1 MTSSATRGDAMH
13 MEICADPISKLE
25 LLAYQADLKGSIFRQ
40 IRQIFHRMKQHG
52 VTQKTLARR
61 IGIDEGQLSRRLRGD
76 YDLRLET
83 LSDLA
88 RGLECRIDVKLT
100 PLTDVALTIETQ
112 DTKSKAGGHPVVSGE
127 TSKWEKYHEIRRSGL
142 LKERPVREP
151 NNFAIEP
158 AKTSAFKGRLYAKDL
173 RTLSNK
179 RGFVKRIVPRR
190 QVSPLW
196 PKKPSG
202 SAKSYAFWK
211 MVGGHNE

>member
-1 MTSSATRGDAMH
+1 MH
-13 MEICADPISKLE
+13 MEKVCADPISKRE

-83 LSDLA
+83 LSDLS

-100 PLTDVALTIETQ
+100 PLADVGLTIEAQ
-112 DTKSKAGGHPVVSGE
+112 DAKSEASGHPLVIGG
-127 TSKWEKYHEIRRSGL
+127 TSKWEKYHEIRRSEM
-142 LKERPVREP
+142 LKERPVKEP
-151 NNFAIEP
+151 NNVAIEP
-158 AKTSAFKGRLYAKDL
+158 AKTSAFKGRIYAKDW

-179 RGFVKRIVPRR
+179 RGFVRRFFPRR
-190 QVSPLW
+190 QVSSLW
-196 PKKPSG
+196 LKKPSG

>member
-1 MTSSATRGDAMH
+1 V
-13 MEICADPISKLE
+13 
-25 LLAYQADLKGSIFRQ
+25 
-40 IRQIFHRMKQHG
+40 KQHG

-61 IGIDEGQLSRRLRGD
+61 IGIDEGQLSRRLRGH

-100 PLTDVALTIETQ
+100 PLADVGLTIEAQ
-112 DTKSKAGGHPVVSGE
+112 DAKSEASGHPVVSGG
-127 TSKWEKYHEIRRSGL
+127 TSKWEKYHEIRRSGM
-142 LKERPVREP
+142 LKERPAKQP

-158 AKTSAFKGRLYAKDL
+158 AKTSAFKGRLYAKDR

-179 RGFVKRIVPRR
+179 RGFVRRFVPRR
-190 QVSPLW
+190 QVTSLW
-196 PKKPSG
+196 FKKPSG